1 MAPRIQPEGTHARLI
16 EVAGEIFAEEG
27 FQAAKVR
34 NICARAEVNIA
45 AVNYHFGDK
54 LGLYREVLRYAMC
67 ATESAAPLEHNLPGR
82 TPEEKLRIFARGT
95 LQHMYGEGQPAWP
108 VRLMTHELAQPTPAF
123 EGVVEQIMRPKY
135 DALRGLVSSVIG
147 RPVDHRVTRLCA
159 QSIMGQLVIYAHGR
173 EVIKR
178 LWPELRFTPE
188 TLDELAAHIAAF
200 SWEALKSM
208 RKPKGKSGRRKAS
221 T

>member
-1 MAPRIQPEGTHARLI
+1 MAARIQPEGTHARLL
-16 EVAGEIFAEEG
+16 EVAGQIFAEEG

-34 NICARAEVNIA
+34 NICARADVNIA

-67 ATESAAPLEHNLPGR
+67 ATESATPLEHSLPGK
-82 TPEEKLRIFARGT
+82 TPEEKLRVFVRGT

-123 EGVVEQIMRPKY
+123 EGVVEQIMRPRY
-135 DALRGLVSSVIG
+135 DALRGLVAGVIG
-147 RPVDHRVTRLCA
+147 RPVDHRMTRLCA
-159 QSIMGQLVIYAHGR
+159 QSIMGQIVIYAHGR

-200 SWEALKSM
+200 SWAALKSM
-208 RKPKGKSGRRKAS
+208 RKPKRKSGRRKA
-221 T
+221 TT